1 MHILQV
7 IIFRDDTTLMDL
19 LTELEFL
26 ISSASSTIPNL
37 KRMKRKKKERKSREK
52 AAKMFMPDTKNP
64 LNY

>member
-7 IIFRDDTTLMDL
+7 IIFGDDTTLMDL

-37 KRMKRKKKERKSREK
+37 KRMKRKKEKKKMEGKSCQDVYAR
-52 AAKMFMPDTKNP
+52 
-64 LNY
+64 Y